1 MASFYLLKWS
11 ISIIPF
17 QDNNVNLLKSSY
29 TSLYTLLDSTNI
41 EASGIMATHASP
53 TLSNRGR
60 GVIIGIIDT
69 GIDYTNPLFR
79 NQDGT

>member
-29 TSLYTLLDSTNI
+29 TSVDEETD
-41 EASGIMATHASP
+41 ERRD
-53 TLSNRGR
+53 NRNRFYEHR
-60 GVIIGIIDT
+60 GFELKFSDETQKERIFKKMG
-69 GIDYTNPLFR
+69 NL
-79 NQDGT
+79 NQVGC